1 MAIQLT
7 EEQARRIEAVIERG
21 AYESVEEALEAA
33 VTAVEQ
39 RALPGFAGTP
49 KELEELLAE
58 GLASE
63 QLGEDEFW
71 SAVNRRTDALLE
83 EYKAGRRP

>member
-39 RALPGFAGTP
+39 RSLPGFAGTP